1 MLTLQL
7 NSKFML
13 ILNCP
18 SFAIHYLEK
27 QIDLGDII
35 IRTTNPSALN
45 F

>member
-13 ILNCP
+13 ILDCQ
-18 SFAIHYLEK
+18 SFAIHSLERR
-27 QIDLGDII
+27 IDLGDII
-35 IRTTNPSALN
+35 KRTTNPSALN